1 MLPGLRFVI
10 EVSSVWIFCEN
21 GPNSVWIFYSFA
33 VFSVWIFLGK
43 SYICTVKQLNSD
55 VMKKYFKRHIDLYLE
70 EWKDGPNRKPL
81 LVRGA
86 RQVGKSSAVRHLGE
100 GFKYFVE
107 INLERQRNVKEL
119 FGENLDVKK
128 LCSQLGAI
136 YNTPIIPGETLLF
149 IDEIQ
154 ESQRAISS
162 LRYFYEDYPEL
173 HVVAAGS
180 LLEFALNE
188 LPSFGVGRIRS
199 MYMYP
204 FSFDEFLEAQ
214 GLSMQVEYKRDE
226 ADCEHPLPLSLHE
239 EMISQLRSFYLVG
252 GMPEAVRVWVETS
265 DYRECA
271 TVHNDILDTYQDD
284 FKKYKSRISPLI
296 LSQTLKSVALQAGE
310 KFVYAQVGENLGGT
324 VVKEALSLL
333 ALAGLVIPVTH
344 TAANGI
350 PLGAEI
356 NPKYRKYLFL
366 DIGLMQSLLGV
377 QPADILIAGEADFV
391 NKGGL
396 SEMFAGLE
404 LVKYADYL
412 KKAEL
417 YYWQRME
424 RNAQAEVDYVISRK
438 GKIYPIEV
446 KANNSGSMQ
455 SMYKFIE
462 LKGCE
467 YGIRTSLEPFS
478 SYEKVKVVPL
488 YALSNKLVE

>member
-1 MLPGLRFVI
+1 M
-10 EVSSVWIFCEN
+10 
-21 GPNSVWIFYSFA
+21 A
-33 VFSVWIFLGK
+33 
-43 SYICTVKQLNSD
+43 Q
-55 VMKKYFKRHIDLYLE
+55 YFKRHIDKYLE
-70 EWKDGPNRKPL
+70 DWKISSNRKPL

-100 GFKYFVE
+100 GFKYFIE
-107 INLERQRNVKEL
+107 INLERQGNIKTL
-119 FGENLDVKK
+119 FGDNLDIKK
-128 LCSQLGAI
+128 LCSQLSAI

-180 LLEFALNE
+180 LLEFTLKE

-226 ADCEHPLPLSLHE
+226 ANCEHPLPMPLHE
-239 EMISQLRSFYLVG
+239 EMTSQLRSFYLVG
-252 GMPEAVRVWVETS
+252 GMPEAIRIWVDTN
-265 DYRECA
+265 DYNECA
-271 TVHNDILDTYQDD
+271 TVHNDILDTYLDD
-284 FKKYKSRISPLI
+284 FKKYKTRISPLL

-310 KFVYAQVGENLGGT
+310 KFIYTQVSDNVNGT
-324 VVKEALSLL
+324 TVKEALALL
-333 ALAGLVIPVTH
+333 TLAGLIAPVTH

-356 NPKYRKYLFL
+356 NPKFRKYLFL
-366 DIGLMQSLLGV
+366 DIGLMQSLLGI
-377 QPADILIAGEADFV
+377 QPADILIANETDFI

-404 LVKYADYL
+404 LIKYADYL
-412 KKAEL
+412 KKTEL

-438 GKIYPIEV
+438 GNIYPIEV
-446 KANNSGSMQ
+446 KANYSGSMQ
-455 SMYKFIE
+455 SMYKFLE

-478 SYEKVKVVPL
+478 SYEKVKVIPL
-488 YALSNKLVE
+488 YALSNIERSISPD

>member
-1 MLPGLRFVI
+1 M
-10 EVSSVWIFCEN
+10 
-21 GPNSVWIFYSFA
+21 A
-33 VFSVWIFLGK
+33 
-43 SYICTVKQLNSD
+43 Q
-55 VMKKYFKRHIDLYLE
+55 YFKRHIDKYLE
-70 EWKDGPNRKPL
+70 DWKISSNRKPL

-100 GFKYFVE
+100 GFKYFIE
-107 INLERQRNVKEL
+107 INLERQGNIKAL
-119 FGENLDVKK
+119 FGDNLDIKK
-128 LCSQLGAI
+128 LCSQLSAI

-180 LLEFALNE
+180 LLEFTLKE

-226 ADCEHPLPLSLHE
+226 ANCEHPLPMPLHE
-239 EMISQLRSFYLVG
+239 EMTSQLRSFYLVG
-252 GMPEAVRVWVETS
+252 GMPEAIRIWVDTN
-265 DYRECA
+265 DYNECA
-271 TVHNDILDTYQDD
+271 TVHNDILDTYLDD
-284 FKKYKSRISPLI
+284 FKKYKTRISPLL

-310 KFVYAQVGENLGGT
+310 KFIYTQVSDNVNGT
-324 VVKEALSLL
+324 TVKDALALL
-333 ALAGLVIPVTH
+333 TLAGLIAPVTH

-356 NPKYRKYLFL
+356 NPKFRKYLFL
-366 DIGLMQSLLGV
+366 DIGLMQSLLGI
-377 QPADILIAGEADFV
+377 QPADILIANETDFI

-404 LVKYADYL
+404 LIKYADYL
-412 KKAEL
+412 KKTEL

-446 KANNSGSMQ
+446 KANYSGSMQ
-455 SMYKFIE
+455 SMYKFLE

-478 SYEKVKVVPL
+478 SYEKVKVIPL
-488 YALSNKLVE
+488 YALSNIERSINPD

>member
-1 MLPGLRFVI
+1 
-10 EVSSVWIFCEN
+10 
-21 GPNSVWIFYSFA
+21 
-33 VFSVWIFLGK
+33 
-43 SYICTVKQLNSD
+43 
-55 VMKKYFKRHIDLYLE
+55 MKKYYKRHIDLYLE
-70 EWKDGPNRKPL
+70 EWKNSSNRKPL
-81 LVRGA
+81 LIRGA

-100 GFKYFVE
+100 SFKYFIE
-107 INLERQRNVKEL
+107 INLERQGNIKTL
-119 FGENLDVKK
+119 FGENLDIKK
-128 LCSQLGAI
+128 LCSQLSAV
-136 YNTPIIPGETLLF
+136 YNTPIIPEETLLF

-154 ESQRAISS
+154 ESQRAITS

-180 LLEFALNE
+180 LLEFTLKE

-214 GLSMQVEYKRDE
+214 GLDMQVRYKQNE
-226 ADCEHPLPLSLHE
+226 ADCEHPLPLPLHE

-252 GMPEAVRVWVETS
+252 GMPEAVRVWIETY
-265 DYRECA
+265 DYGKCA
-271 TVHNDILDTYQDD
+271 IVHNDILDTYQDD
-284 FKKYKSRISPLI
+284 FKKYKTRISPLL
-296 LSQTLKSVALQAGE
+296 LSQTLKSVALQAGG
-310 KFVYAQVGENLGGT
+310 KFVYAQVGDNVEGT
-324 VVKEALSLL
+324 AIKEALSLL
-333 ALAGLVIPVTH
+333 TLAGLVIPVTH

-356 NPKYRKYLFL
+356 NPKFRKFLFL
-366 DIGLMQSLLGV
+366 DIGLMQSLLGT
-377 QPADILIAGEADFV
+377 QPADILIANETDFV

-404 LVKYADYL
+404 MVKYADYL

-417 YYWQRME
+417 YYWQRLE

-438 GKIYPIEV
+438 GKIYPVEV

-462 LKGCE
+462 LKGCD

-478 SYEKVKVVPL
+478 TYGKVKVVPL
-488 YALSNKLVE
+488 YALSNQIIK

>member
-1 MLPGLRFVI
+1 
-10 EVSSVWIFCEN
+10 
-21 GPNSVWIFYSFA
+21 
-33 VFSVWIFLGK
+33 
-43 SYICTVKQLNSD
+43 
-55 VMKKYFKRHIDLYLE
+55 MKTYFKRHIDLYLE
-70 EWKDGPNRKPL
+70 EWKHSSNRKPL

-86 RQVGKSSAVRHLGE
+86 RQVGKSSAIRHLGE
-100 GFKYFVE
+100 SFTYFIE
-107 INLERQRNVKEL
+107 INLERQENVKTL
-119 FGENLDVKK
+119 FGENLDIKK
-128 LCSQLGAI
+128 LCTQLSAI

-180 LLEFALNE
+180 LLEFALKE

-204 FSFDEFLEAQ
+204 FSFNEFLDAQ
-214 GLSMQVEYKRDE
+214 GLGIQVDYKQDE
-226 ADCEHPLPLSLHE
+226 VKRGHPLPLPLHE

-252 GMPEAVRVWVETS
+252 GMPEAVKVWIDTS
-265 DYRECA
+265 NYSECA

-284 FKKYKSRISPLI
+284 FKKYKTRVSPLL

-310 KFVYAQVGENLGGT
+310 KFVYSQVDHSIESAEI
-324 VVKEALSLL
+324 KEALSLL
-333 ALAGLVIPVTH
+333 TLAGLVTPVTH

-356 NPKYRKYLFL
+356 NPKYRKFLFL
-366 DIGLMQSLLGV
+366 DIGLMQSLLGI
-377 QPADILIAGEADFV
+377 QPADILITDEADFV

-404 LVKYADYL
+404 LIKYADYL
-412 KKAEL
+412 KKTEL
-417 YYWQRME
+417 YYWQRMD

-438 GKIYPIEV
+438 GKIYPVEV
-446 KANNSGSMQ
+446 KASNSGSMQ

-462 LKGCE
+462 LKGCD
-467 YGIRTSLEPFS
+467 YGIRTSLEPVSF
-478 SYEKVKVVPL
+478 YEKVKVVPL
-488 YALSNKLVE
+488 YALSTI

>member
-1 MLPGLRFVI
+1 M
-10 EVSSVWIFCEN
+10 
-21 GPNSVWIFYSFA
+21 A
-33 VFSVWIFLGK
+33 
-43 SYICTVKQLNSD
+43 Q
-55 VMKKYFKRHIDLYLE
+55 YFKRHIDKYLE
-70 EWKDGPNRKPL
+70 DWKISSNRKPL

-100 GFKYFVE
+100 GFKYFIE
-107 INLERQRNVKEL
+107 INLERQGNIKAL
-119 FGENLDVKK
+119 FGDNLDIKK
-128 LCSQLGAI
+128 LCSQLSAI

-180 LLEFALNE
+180 LLEFTLKE

-226 ADCEHPLPLSLHE
+226 ANCEHPLPMPLHE
-239 EMISQLRSFYLVG
+239 EMTSQLRSFYLVG
-252 GMPEAVRVWVETS
+252 GMPEAIRIWVDTN
-265 DYRECA
+265 DYNECA
-271 TVHNDILDTYQDD
+271 TVHNDILDTYLDD
-284 FKKYKSRISPLI
+284 FKKYKTRISPLL

-310 KFVYAQVGENLGGT
+310 KFIYTQVSDNVNGT
-324 VVKEALSLL
+324 TVKEALALL
-333 ALAGLVIPVTH
+333 TLAGLIAPVTH

-356 NPKYRKYLFL
+356 NPKFRKYLFL
-366 DIGLMQSLLGV
+366 DIGLMQSLLGI
-377 QPADILIAGEADFV
+377 QPADILIANETDFI

-404 LVKYADYL
+404 LIKYADYL
-412 KKAEL
+412 KKTEL

-438 GKIYPIEV
+438 GNIYPIEV
-446 KANNSGSMQ
+446 KANYSGSMQ
-455 SMYKFIE
+455 SMYKFLE

-478 SYEKVKVVPL
+478 SYEKVKVIPL
-488 YALSNKLVE
+488 YALSNIERSISPD

>member
-1 MLPGLRFVI
+1 M
-10 EVSSVWIFCEN
+10 
-21 GPNSVWIFYSFA
+21 A
-33 VFSVWIFLGK
+33 
-43 SYICTVKQLNSD
+43 Q
-55 VMKKYFKRHIDLYLE
+55 YFKRHIDKYLE
-70 EWKDGPNRKPL
+70 DWKISSNRKPL

-100 GFKYFVE
+100 GFKYFIE
-107 INLERQRNVKEL
+107 INLERQGNIKAL
-119 FGENLDVKK
+119 FGDNLDIKK
-128 LCSQLGAI
+128 LCSQLSAI

-180 LLEFALNE
+180 LLEFTLKE

-226 ADCEHPLPLSLHE
+226 ANCEHPLPMPLHE
-239 EMISQLRSFYLVG
+239 EMTSQLRSFYLVG
-252 GMPEAVRVWVETS
+252 GMPEAIRIWVDTN
-265 DYRECA
+265 DYNECA
-271 TVHNDILDTYQDD
+271 TVHNDILDTYLDD
-284 FKKYKSRISPLI
+284 FKKYKTRISPLL

-310 KFVYAQVGENLGGT
+310 KFIYTQVSDNVNGT
-324 VVKEALSLL
+324 TVKEALALL
-333 ALAGLVIPVTH
+333 TLAGLIAPVTH

-356 NPKYRKYLFL
+356 NPKFRKYLFL
-366 DIGLMQSLLGV
+366 DIGLMQSLLGI
-377 QPADILIAGEADFV
+377 QPADILIANETDFI

-404 LVKYADYL
+404 LIKYADYL
-412 KKAEL
+412 KKTEL

-446 KANNSGSMQ
+446 KANYSGSMQ
-455 SMYKFIE
+455 SMYKFLE

-478 SYEKVKVVPL
+478 SYEKVKVIPL
-488 YALSNKLVE
+488 YALSNIERSISPD

>member
-1 MLPGLRFVI
+1 M
-10 EVSSVWIFCEN
+10 
-21 GPNSVWIFYSFA
+21 A
-33 VFSVWIFLGK
+33 
-43 SYICTVKQLNSD
+43 Q
-55 VMKKYFKRHIDLYLE
+55 YFKRHIDKYLE
-70 EWKDGPNRKPL
+70 DWKISSNRKPL

-100 GFKYFVE
+100 GFKYFIE
-107 INLERQRNVKEL
+107 INLERQGNIKTL
-119 FGENLDVKK
+119 FGDNLDIKK
-128 LCSQLGAI
+128 LCSQLSAI

-180 LLEFALNE
+180 LLEFTLKE

-226 ADCEHPLPLSLHE
+226 ADCEHPLPMPLHE

-252 GMPEAVRVWVETS
+252 GMPEAVRIWVDTN
-265 DYRECA
+265 DYNECA
-271 TVHNDILDTYQDD
+271 TVHNDILDTYLDD
-284 FKKYKSRISPLI
+284 FKKYKTRISPLL

-310 KFVYAQVGENLGGT
+310 KFIYTQVSDNVNGT
-324 VVKEALSLL
+324 TVKEALALL
-333 ALAGLVIPVTH
+333 TLAGLIAPVTH

-356 NPKYRKYLFL
+356 NPKFRKYLFL
-366 DIGLMQSLLGV
+366 DIGLMQSLLGI
-377 QPADILIAGEADFV
+377 QPADILIANETDFI

-404 LVKYADYL
+404 LIKYADYL
-412 KKAEL
+412 KKTEL

-438 GKIYPIEV
+438 GNIYPIEV
-446 KANNSGSMQ
+446 KANYSGSMQ
-455 SMYKFIE
+455 SMYKFLE

-478 SYEKVKVVPL
+478 SYEKVKVIPL
-488 YALSNKLVE
+488 YALSNIERSISPD

>member
-1 MLPGLRFVI
+1 M
-10 EVSSVWIFCEN
+10 
-21 GPNSVWIFYSFA
+21 A
-33 VFSVWIFLGK
+33 
-43 SYICTVKQLNSD
+43 Q
-55 VMKKYFKRHIDLYLE
+55 YFKRHIDKYLE
-70 EWKDGPNRKPL
+70 DWKISSNRKPL

-100 GFKYFVE
+100 GFKYFIE
-107 INLERQRNVKEL
+107 INLERQGNIKAL
-119 FGENLDVKK
+119 FGDNLDIKK
-128 LCSQLGAI
+128 LCSQLSAI

-180 LLEFALNE
+180 LLEFTLKE

-226 ADCEHPLPLSLHE
+226 ANCEHPLPMPLHE

-252 GMPEAVRVWVETS
+252 GMPEAVRIWVDTN
-265 DYRECA
+265 DYNECA
-271 TVHNDILDTYQDD
+271 TVHNDILDTYLDD
-284 FKKYKSRISPLI
+284 FKKYKTRISPLL

-310 KFVYAQVGENLGGT
+310 KFIYTQVSDNVNGT
-324 VVKEALSLL
+324 TVKDALALL
-333 ALAGLVIPVTH
+333 TLAGLIAPVTH

-356 NPKYRKYLFL
+356 NPKFRKYLFL
-366 DIGLMQSLLGV
+366 DIGLMQSLLGI
-377 QPADILIAGEADFV
+377 QPADILIANETDFI

-404 LVKYADYL
+404 LIKYADYL
-412 KKAEL
+412 KKTEL

-446 KANNSGSMQ
+446 KANYSGSMQ
-455 SMYKFIE
+455 SMYKFLE

-478 SYEKVKVVPL
+478 SYEKVKVIPL
-488 YALSNKLVE
+488 YALSNIERSISPD

>member
-1 MLPGLRFVI
+1 M
-10 EVSSVWIFCEN
+10 
-21 GPNSVWIFYSFA
+21 A
-33 VFSVWIFLGK
+33 
-43 SYICTVKQLNSD
+43 Q
-55 VMKKYFKRHIDLYLE
+55 YFKRHIDKYLE
-70 EWKDGPNRKPL
+70 DWKISSNRKPL

-100 GFKYFVE
+100 GFKYFIE
-107 INLERQRNVKEL
+107 INLERQGNIKAL
-119 FGENLDVKK
+119 FGDNLDIKK
-128 LCSQLGAI
+128 LCSQLSAI

-180 LLEFALNE
+180 LLEFTLKE

-226 ADCEHPLPLSLHE
+226 ANCEHPLPMPLHV

-252 GMPEAVRVWVETS
+252 GMPEAVRIWVDTN
-265 DYRECA
+265 DYNECA
-271 TVHNDILDTYQDD
+271 TVHNDILDTYLDD
-284 FKKYKSRISPLI
+284 FKKYKTRISPLL

-310 KFVYAQVGENLGGT
+310 KFIYTQVSDNVNGT
-324 VVKEALSLL
+324 TVKEALALL
-333 ALAGLVIPVTH
+333 TLAGLIAPVTH

-356 NPKYRKYLFL
+356 NPKFRKYLFL
-366 DIGLMQSLLGV
+366 DIGLMQSLLGI
-377 QPADILIAGEADFV
+377 QPADILIANETDFI

-404 LVKYADYL
+404 LIKYADYL
-412 KKAEL
+412 KKTEL

-446 KANNSGSMQ
+446 KANYSGSMQ
-455 SMYKFIE
+455 SMYKFLE

-478 SYEKVKVVPL
+478 SYEKVKVIPL
-488 YALSNKLVE
+488 YALSNIERSISPD

>member
-1 MLPGLRFVI
+1 M
-10 EVSSVWIFCEN
+10 
-21 GPNSVWIFYSFA
+21 A
-33 VFSVWIFLGK
+33 
-43 SYICTVKQLNSD
+43 Q
-55 VMKKYFKRHIDLYLE
+55 YFKRHIDKYLE
-70 EWKDGPNRKPL
+70 DWKISSNRKPL

-100 GFKYFVE
+100 GFKYFIE
-107 INLERQRNVKEL
+107 INLERQGNIKTL
-119 FGENLDVKK
+119 FGDNLDIKK
-128 LCSQLGAI
+128 LCSQLSAV

-162 LRYFYEDYPEL
+162 LRFFYEDYPEL

-180 LLEFALNE
+180 LLEFTLKE

-226 ADCEHPLPLSLHE
+226 ADCEHPLPMPLHE

-252 GMPEAVRVWVETS
+252 GMPEAVRIWVDTN
-265 DYRECA
+265 DYNECA
-271 TVHNDILDTYQDD
+271 TVHNDILDTYLDD
-284 FKKYKSRISPLI
+284 FKKYKTRISPLL

-310 KFVYAQVGENLGGT
+310 KFIYTQVSDNVNGT
-324 VVKEALSLL
+324 TVKEALALL
-333 ALAGLVIPVTH
+333 TLAGLIAPVTH

-356 NPKYRKYLFL
+356 NPKFRKYLFL
-366 DIGLMQSLLGV
+366 DIGLMQSLLGI
-377 QPADILIAGEADFV
+377 QPADILIANETDFI

-404 LVKYADYL
+404 LIKYADYL
-412 KKAEL
+412 KKTEL

-438 GKIYPIEV
+438 GNIYPIEV
-446 KANNSGSMQ
+446 KANYSGSMQ
-455 SMYKFIE
+455 SMYKFLE

-478 SYEKVKVVPL
+478 SYEKVKVIPL
-488 YALSNKLVE
+488 YALSNIERSISPD

>member
-1 MLPGLRFVI
+1 M
-10 EVSSVWIFCEN
+10 ES
-21 GPNSVWIFYSFA
+21 
-33 VFSVWIFLGK
+33 
-43 SYICTVKQLNSD
+43 
-55 VMKKYFKRHIDLYLE
+55 YFKRHIDLYLE
-70 EWKDGPNRKPL
+70 EWKSSSNRKPL

-86 RQVGKSSAVRHLGE
+86 RQVGKSSAIRHLGE
-100 GFKYFVE
+100 SFKYFIE
-107 INLERQRNVKEL
+107 INLERQKNIKTL

-128 LCSQLGAI
+128 LCSQLSVI
-136 YNTPIIPGETLLF
+136 YSTPIIPGETLLF

-173 HVVAAGS
+173 HVAAAGS

-204 FSFDEFLEAQ
+204 FSFDEFIEAQ
-214 GLSMQVEYKRDE
+214 GLGMQVDYKQKE
-226 ADCEHPLPLSLHE
+226 ADPEHPLPLPLHE
-239 EMISQLRSFYLVG
+239 EMIAQLRSFYLVG
-252 GMPEAVRVWVETS
+252 GMPEAVRVWVQTAN
-265 DYRECA
+265 YRECA
-271 TVHNDILDTYQDD
+271 IVHTDILETYQDD
-284 FKKYKSRISPLI
+284 FKKYKSRISPLL

-310 KFVYAQVGENLGGT
+310 KFVYTQVSNT
-324 VVKEALSLL
+324 VEGASVKEALSLL
-333 ALAGLVIPVTH
+333 TLAGLIIPVTH

-350 PLGAEI
+350 SLGAEV
-356 NPKYRKYLFL
+356 NLKFRKFLFL
-366 DIGLMQSLLGV
+366 DVGLMQSLLGIE
-377 QPADILIAGEADFV
+377 PTDILIADEMNFI

-404 LVKYADYL
+404 LIKYANYL
-412 KKAEL
+412 KKAGL

-438 GKIYPIEV
+438 GKIYPVEV
-446 KANNSGSMQ
+446 KATNSGSMQ

-462 LKGCE
+462 LKNCD

-478 SYEKVKVVPL
+478 FYEKVKVIPL
-488 YALSNKLVE
+488 YALSSKIMQE

>member
-1 MLPGLRFVI
+1 M
-10 EVSSVWIFCEN
+10 
-21 GPNSVWIFYSFA
+21 A
-33 VFSVWIFLGK
+33 
-43 SYICTVKQLNSD
+43 Q
-55 VMKKYFKRHIDLYLE
+55 YFKRHIDKYLE
-70 EWKDGPNRKPL
+70 DWKISSNRKPL

-100 GFKYFVE
+100 GFKYFIE
-107 INLERQRNVKEL
+107 INLERQGNIKAL
-119 FGENLDVKK
+119 FGDNLDIKK
-128 LCSQLGAI
+128 LCSQLSAI

-180 LLEFALNE
+180 LLEFTLKE

-226 ADCEHPLPLSLHE
+226 ANCEHPLPMPLHE
-239 EMISQLRSFYLVG
+239 EMTSQLRSFYLVG
-252 GMPEAVRVWVETS
+252 GMPEAVRIWVDTN
-265 DYRECA
+265 DYNECA
-271 TVHNDILDTYQDD
+271 TVHNDILDTYLDD
-284 FKKYKSRISPLI
+284 FKKYKTRISPLL

-310 KFVYAQVGENLGGT
+310 KFIYTQVSDNVNGT
-324 VVKEALSLL
+324 TVKEALALL
-333 ALAGLVIPVTH
+333 TLAGLIAPVTH

-356 NPKYRKYLFL
+356 NPKFRKYLFL
-366 DIGLMQSLLGV
+366 DIGLMQSLLGI
-377 QPADILIAGEADFV
+377 QPADILIANETDFI

-404 LVKYADYL
+404 LIKYADYL
-412 KKAEL
+412 KKTEL

-446 KANNSGSMQ
+446 KANYSGSMQ
-455 SMYKFIE
+455 SMYKFLE

-478 SYEKVKVVPL
+478 SYEKVKVIPL
-488 YALSNKLVE
+488 YALSNIERSISPD

>member
-1 MLPGLRFVI
+1 M
-10 EVSSVWIFCEN
+10 
-21 GPNSVWIFYSFA
+21 A
-33 VFSVWIFLGK
+33 
-43 SYICTVKQLNSD
+43 Q
-55 VMKKYFKRHIDLYLE
+55 YFKRHIDKYLE
-70 EWKDGPNRKPL
+70 DWKISSNRKPL

-100 GFKYFVE
+100 GFKYFIE
-107 INLERQRNVKEL
+107 INLERQGNIKAL
-119 FGENLDVKK
+119 FGDNLDIKK
-128 LCSQLGAI
+128 LCSQLSAI

-180 LLEFALNE
+180 LLEFTLKE

-226 ADCEHPLPLSLHE
+226 ANCEHPLPMPLHE

-252 GMPEAVRVWVETS
+252 GMPEAVRIWVDTN
-265 DYRECA
+265 DYNECA
-271 TVHNDILDTYQDD
+271 TVHNDILDTYLDD
-284 FKKYKSRISPLI
+284 FKKYKTRISPLL

-310 KFVYAQVGENLGGT
+310 KFIYTQVSDNVNGT
-324 VVKEALSLL
+324 TVKEALALL
-333 ALAGLVIPVTH
+333 TLAGLIAPVTH

-356 NPKYRKYLFL
+356 NPKFRKYLFL
-366 DIGLMQSLLGV
+366 DIGLMQSLLGI
-377 QPADILIAGEADFV
+377 QPADILIANETDFI

-404 LVKYADYL
+404 LIKYADYL
-412 KKAEL
+412 KKTEL

-446 KANNSGSMQ
+446 KANYSGSMQ
-455 SMYKFIE
+455 SMYKFLE

-478 SYEKVKVVPL
+478 SYEKVKVIPL
-488 YALSNKLVE
+488 YALSNIERSINPD

>member
-1 MLPGLRFVI
+1 M
-10 EVSSVWIFCEN
+10 
-21 GPNSVWIFYSFA
+21 A
-33 VFSVWIFLGK
+33 
-43 SYICTVKQLNSD
+43 Q
-55 VMKKYFKRHIDLYLE
+55 YFKRHIDKYLE
-70 EWKDGPNRKPL
+70 DWKISSNRKPL

-100 GFKYFVE
+100 GFKYFIE
-107 INLERQRNVKEL
+107 INLERQGNIKAL
-119 FGENLDVKK
+119 FGDNLDIKK
-128 LCSQLGAI
+128 LCSQLSAI

-180 LLEFALNE
+180 LLEFTLKE

-214 GLSMQVEYKRDE
+214 GLSMQVKYKRDE
-226 ADCEHPLPLSLHE
+226 ANCEHPLPMPLHE

-252 GMPEAVRVWVETS
+252 GMPEAVRIWVDTN
-265 DYRECA
+265 DYNECA
-271 TVHNDILDTYQDD
+271 TVHNDILDTYLDD
-284 FKKYKSRISPLI
+284 FKKYKTRISPLL

-310 KFVYAQVGENLGGT
+310 KFIYTQVSDNVNGT
-324 VVKEALSLL
+324 TVKEALALL
-333 ALAGLVIPVTH
+333 TLAGLIAPVTH

-356 NPKYRKYLFL
+356 NPKFRKYLFL
-366 DIGLMQSLLGV
+366 DIGLMQSLLGI
-377 QPADILIAGEADFV
+377 QPADILIANETDFI

-404 LVKYADYL
+404 LIKYADYL
-412 KKAEL
+412 KKTEL

-446 KANNSGSMQ
+446 KANYSGSMQ
-455 SMYKFIE
+455 SMYKFLE

-478 SYEKVKVVPL
+478 SYEKVKVIPL
-488 YALSNKLVE
+488 YALSNIERSISPD

>member
-1 MLPGLRFVI
+1 
-10 EVSSVWIFCEN
+10 
-21 GPNSVWIFYSFA
+21 
-33 VFSVWIFLGK
+33 
-43 SYICTVKQLNSD
+43 
-55 VMKKYFKRHIDLYLE
+55 MKKYFKRHIDLYLE
-70 EWKDGPNRKPL
+70 EWKNSPNRKPL

-86 RQVGKSSAVRHLGE
+86 RQVGKSSAIRNLGKS
-100 GFKYFVE
+100 FKYFIE
-107 INLERQRNVKEL
+107 INLERQGNIKTL
-119 FGENLDVKK
+119 FHDNLDIKK
-128 LCSQLGAI
+128 ICSQLSAI
-136 YNTPIIPGETLLF
+136 FNTPVVPGETLLF

-180 LLEFALNE
+180 LLEFTLKE

-214 GLSMQVEYKRDE
+214 GLDMQVDYKRNE
-226 ADCEHPLPLSLHE
+226 ADCEHPLPLPLHE

-252 GMPEAVRVWVETS
+252 GMPEAVRVWIETS
-265 DYRECA
+265 NYSECA
-271 TVHNDILDTYQDD
+271 TVHNDLLDTYQDD
-284 FKKYKSRISPLI
+284 FKKYKTRISPLL
-296 LSQTLKSVALQAGE
+296 LSQTLKSVALQAGK
-310 KFVYAQVGENLGGT
+310 KFVYTQVSDQVEGT
-324 VVKEALSLL
+324 TVKEALSLL
-333 ALAGLVIPVTH
+333 SLAGLVTPVTH

-356 NPKYRKYLFL
+356 NPKFRKFLFL

-377 QPADILIAGEADFV
+377 QPADILIANEVDFV

-404 LVKYADYL
+404 LIKYSDYL
-412 KKAEL
+412 KKNEL
-417 YYWQRME
+417 YYWQRLE
-424 RNAQAEVDYVISRK
+424 RNAQAEVDYVISRD

-462 LKGCE
+462 LKKCD

-478 SYEKVKVVPL
+478 FYEKIKVIPL
-488 YALSNKLVE
+488 YALSNKMVDKKNN

>member
-1 MLPGLRFVI
+1 M
-10 EVSSVWIFCEN
+10 
-21 GPNSVWIFYSFA
+21 A
-33 VFSVWIFLGK
+33 
-43 SYICTVKQLNSD
+43 Q
-55 VMKKYFKRHIDLYLE
+55 YFKRHIDKYLE
-70 EWKDGPNRKPL
+70 DWKISSNRKPL

-100 GFKYFVE
+100 GFKYFIE
-107 INLERQRNVKEL
+107 INLERQGNIKAL
-119 FGENLDVKK
+119 FGDNLDIKK
-128 LCSQLGAI
+128 LCSQLSAI

-180 LLEFALNE
+180 LLEFTLKE

-226 ADCEHPLPLSLHE
+226 ANCEHPLPMPLHE
-239 EMISQLRSFYLVG
+239 EMTSQLRSFYLVG
-252 GMPEAVRVWVETS
+252 GMPEAIRIWVDTN
-265 DYRECA
+265 DYNECA
-271 TVHNDILDTYQDD
+271 TVHNDILDTYLDD
-284 FKKYKSRISPLI
+284 FKKYKTRISPLL

-310 KFVYAQVGENLGGT
+310 KFIYTQVSDNVNGT
-324 VVKEALSLL
+324 TVKEALALL
-333 ALAGLVIPVTH
+333 TLAGLIAPVTH

-356 NPKYRKYLFL
+356 NPKFRKYLFL
-366 DIGLMQSLLGV
+366 DIGLMQSLLGI
-377 QPADILIAGEADFV
+377 QPADILIANETDFI

-404 LVKYADYL
+404 LIKYADYL
-412 KKAEL
+412 KKTEL

-446 KANNSGSMQ
+446 KANYSGSMQ
-455 SMYKFIE
+455 SMYKFLE

-478 SYEKVKVVPL
+478 SYEKVKVIPL
-488 YALSNKLVE
+488 YALSNIERCISPD